1 MVYND
6 GMHHFIPA
14 FFLVACAGP
23 SIDPTPSDDT
33 SPLLADP
40 ELGRFIA
47 ERMSKARVPGL
58 SAALVSDGEV
68 LAVGA
73 WGLANVEEDRR
84 ADTGTLFNLASVSKT
99 IVSISASLLVEDGAL
114 DLDAAVNDYLPF
126 AVDHPRSSKAITTR
140 MLLTHSSGISDNW
153 DVLESLY
160 VSGDS
165 PIALG
170 DFLEDYLVAGGQYY
184 DPQLNYDAGPGQAA
198 DYSNVA
204 SSLAAYVVE
213 SVSGTPFDAFCE
225 ARIFEPLGMDA
236 TGWHLSDIDT
246 TQLAMPYG
254 WERGGWSPYGF
265 YGYPDYPDGQ
275 LRTSAPQL
283 ARVLAMVSAG
293 GVYDGERLLSEAS
306 VEALLTPQIP
316 NLEETQGLIW
326 YSWELGDDTVWGHNG
341 GDDGVATEILFRR
354 SDGAGVVLLMN
365 GDGDRWGPV
374 EEIEQELLGLA
385 GG

>member
-1 MVYND
+1 MEYKRE
-6 GMHHFIPA
+6 MHRFIPA
-14 FFLVACAGP
+14 FFLAACAAP
-23 SIDPTPSDDT
+23 TIDPTPSDDS

-58 SAALVSDGEV
+58 SAAIVSDGEV
-68 LAVGA
+68 QAVGA

-84 ADTGTLFNLASVSKT
+84 VDTGTLFNLASVSKT

-114 DLDAAVNDYLPF
+114 DLDADVNDYLPF

-153 DVLESLY
+153 DVLDSLY

-246 TQLAMPYG
+246 AQLAMPYG
-254 WERGGWSPYGF
+254 WERGEWSPYGF

-306 VEALLTPQIP
+306 VEALFTPQIP